1 MAVRFAS
8 ASICYLLEPA
18 MPSELRLHPT
28 TLLFE
33 LAKHA
38 KRFALPALLVLVGM
52 SRSTGGPGGNFG
64 RLPSG
69 WEVWLL
75 VPFVPAVV
83 LSITRYLSFRLRYE
97 DKELVIRSGILF
109 RNERHIPYSRIQNVD
124 AIQNLFHRFFGVVE
138 VRVETGGGKEEEAR
152 LSVLPKAAFEEM
164 RRRVFVGRSLTT
176 DSADSAAESVRRGGT
191 LVPPSDALTEET
203 PRGETLVHLP
213 LRELLLC
220 GFLENKGM
228 VLIAG
233 VFGVAWE
240 SGVMGRLSE
249 ILFERAGVT
258 SGRGFFRNL
267 VRSSF
272 EDGQLPWGRLGIALA
287 GFIVFL
293 LVVRVISMVWALV
306 RLYDFRLTRVGEDLR
321 SEYGLFTKVAATI
334 PIRRVQ
340 TITFSTGP
348 LHRWLGRATVRVA
361 TAGGGG
367 QRQGNKS
374 SRQGRER
381 LAPLIRRE
389 ALPHLLQQV
398 VPGFDL
404 AAVEWQPVHPR
415 AFARA
420 VKPMLVFIALITLAL
435 ALLIGWAAIGAAI
448 LMLIWSII
456 GTRKHVA
463 HLGWA
468 EGDEVV
474 MLRSGWIWQQ
484 TTLARVNKIQAV
496 TMYESPF
503 DRRAA
508 MSGVRV
514 DTAGAG
520 DLSHRVDIPY
530 LDQLVA
536 RSLAGRLA
544 ASAANTAFR
553 W

>member
-1 MAVRFAS
+1 
-8 ASICYLLEPA
+8 
-18 MPSELRLHPT
+18 MPSELRLHPS

-33 LAKHA
+33 LAGHI
-38 KRFALPALLVLVGM
+38 KRFALPGLLVLVGM

-64 RLPSG
+64 RLPFG

-75 VPFVPAVV
+75 VPFIPAV
-83 LSITRYLSFRLRYE
+83 LFSIARYLSFRLRYE
-97 DKELVIRSGILF
+97 DKELVIRSGLIF

-124 AIQNLFHRFFGVVE
+124 AIQNLFHRLFGVVE

-164 RRRVFVGRSLTT
+164 RQRVF
-176 DSADSAAESVRRGGT
+176 ARRGGT
-191 LVPPSDALTEET
+191 LVPPSVPLGAETEVPPDSLAEEA

-233 VFGVAWE
+233 GLGVAWE
-240 SGVMGRLSE
+240 SGVLGALSNS
-249 ILFERAGVT
+249 LFERAGLE
-258 SGRGFFRNL
+258 RGFIRGLFRSTFESGELPLGRIAIGLGVFAGFLVL
-267 VRSSF
+267 VRI
-272 EDGQLPWGRLGIALA
+272 L
-287 GFIVFL
+287 
-293 LVVRVISMVWALV
+293 SMAWAV
-306 RLYDFRLTRVGEDLR
+306 MRLYDFRLTRVGEDLR

-340 TITFSTGP
+340 TITFSAGP

-367 QRQGNKS
+367 TQQGNRS
-374 SRQGRER
+374 NTRGRER

-404 AAVEWQPVHPR
+404 DAVNWQPLHPR

-420 VKPMLVFIALITLAL
+420 VKPMLIFSAAATLAA
-435 ALLIGWAAIGAAI
+435 ALLIGWGAIGVAM
-448 LMLIWSII
+448 LMLLWSVI
-456 GTRKHVA
+456 GTQQYVA
-463 HLGWA
+463 HVRWA

-474 MLRSGWIWQQ
+474 MMRRGWIWQQ

-496 TMYESPF
+496 AMHQSPF
-503 DRRAA
+503 DRRAGMA
-508 MSGVRV
+508 GVRV
-514 DTAGAG
+514 DTAGASE
-520 DLSHRVDIPY
+520 LSHRVAIPY
-530 LDQLVA
+530 LDREVA
-536 RSLAGRLA
+536 SGLAGRLS